1 MIDYSPFWSTLNN
14 SPESTYSL
22 IQKYQISSATID
34 RLRNNKPLTT
44 TTVNDLCRILCCR
57 VEEIM
62 RYIPSEEDQRL

>member
-1 MIDYSPFWSTLNN
+1 MIDYSPFWSTFNN

-57 VEEIM
+57 VEDIM